1 MPAAVGAG
9 IPSLSQILTWDT
21 IHLSQAATDWVSTA
35 ERWEVTF
42 TRVHRG
48 TLSPGGTTWEGEAA
62 DAAQDRSFADLV
74 KVRGLADTLNIA
86 AAVARRGADQ
96 LDYLKRQAI
105 DAIND
110 AQEAGFAVGEDLS
123 VTDTSAFGEFRTGLA
138 QQHATTI
145 AARAAALGAADN
157 EIATRITAATAEL
170 AEHGFTEPGD
180 NIAQAVDYRTAPA
193 DPYATL
199 SEARRRALAYADRWH
214 DNAGNPDYDNY
225 GEGGGDCTNFASQVM
240 RAGGF
245 NDVGDGIDDWRRGDA
260 DDWYYNNGLHFPG
273 NTNSN
278 TWSVAQANRDFV
290 VNSGRGRVVGTAPMP
305 ADLAAPD
312 PLAPS
317 KAGLVPGDLIY
328 YHDTATGTIN
338 HTAVYVGQKFENG
351 TLVDVVDQ
359 HANGDNNFRNNWMPD
374 NPGFNG
380 GHASVEFVHLTYPGE

>member
-1 MPAAVGAG
+1 M
-9 IPSLSQILTWDT
+9 LT
-21 IHLSQAATDWVSTA
+21 SSTTSNA
-35 ERWEVTF
+35 SR
-42 TRVHRG
+42 RRHQRRPRGGLHR
-48 TLSPGGTTWEGEAA
+48 
-62 DAAQDRSFADLV
+62 
-74 KVRGLADTLNIA
+74 
-86 AAVARRGADQ
+86 
-96 LDYLKRQAI
+96 
-105 DAIND
+105 
-110 AQEAGFAVGEDLS
+110 GEDLS

-260 DDWYYNNGLHFPG
+260 DDWYYNNGLHFPATPTPTPG
-273 NTNSN
+273 QSLKPTAISSS
-278 TWSVAQANRDFV
+278 TPVA
-290 VNSGRGRVVGTAPMP
+290 
-305 ADLAAPD
+305 
-312 PLAPS
+312 
-317 KAGLVPGDLIY
+317 AGLSAPHRCPPTSPHRTRWPPRRPV
-328 YHDTATGTIN
+328 
-338 HTAVYVGQKFENG
+338 
-351 TLVDVVDQ
+351 
-359 HANGDNNFRNNWMPD
+359 
-374 NPGFNG
+374 
-380 GHASVEFVHLTYPGE
+380 